1 MEYIFS
7 LLPFCGG
14 QIAQRNKVIYPN
26 ASSQKTWDSSQGIL
40 FPLHILFTI
49 TLGLSA
55 GLDDSELAF
64 WFIRSFIHCFIEQIL
79 IFIKSLYW
87 ILLQYYFCFLCFL
100 VLLCFFWLWDVWDL
114 SYLTRNE
121 TCTPCIG
128 RQSLNHQTIRD
139 VSSTYSLS
147 DRNVPGAHLGAGD
160 ALISKPDKA
169 SALTERTFEQARV
182 PNLIRDSHGAL
193 KAGRSH
199 CLFFS
204 SVSCL
209 GL

>member
-1 MEYIFS
+1 MT
-7 LLPFCGG
+7 L
-14 QIAQRNKVIYPN
+14 N
-26 ASSQKTWDSSQGIL
+26 WL
-40 FPLHILFTI
+40 FGSFVH
-49 TLGLSA
+49 
-55 GLDDSELAF
+55 
-64 WFIRSFIHCFIEQIL
+64 SFIASLSKYLFLLKAFIEFCYNI
-79 IFIKSLYW
+79 
-87 ILLQYYFCFLCFL
+87 FCFLCFL
-100 VLLCFFWLWDVWDL
+100 FFFWLWDVWDL

-128 RQSLNHQTIRD
+128 RQSLNHQTNRD

-147 DRNVPGAHLGAGD
+147 DRNVPGAPLGAGD

-169 SALTERTFEQARV
+169 SALKERTFEQARV

-209 GL
+209 GF

>member
-14 QIAQRNKVIYPN
+14 EIAQRNKVIYPS

-55 GLDDSELAF
+55 ALDDSELAF
-64 WFIRSFIHCFIEQIL
+64 WFIRSLIHCFIEQIL

-87 ILLQYYFCFLCFL
+87 ILLQYFLFFMFL
-100 VLLCFFWLWDVWDL
+100 VFCFWLWDVWDL

-128 RQSLNHQTIRD
+128 RQSLNHQTNRD

-147 DRNVPGAHLGAGD
+147 DHNVPGAPLGAGD

-169 SALTERTFEQARV
+169 SALKERTFEQARV

-209 GL
+209 GF